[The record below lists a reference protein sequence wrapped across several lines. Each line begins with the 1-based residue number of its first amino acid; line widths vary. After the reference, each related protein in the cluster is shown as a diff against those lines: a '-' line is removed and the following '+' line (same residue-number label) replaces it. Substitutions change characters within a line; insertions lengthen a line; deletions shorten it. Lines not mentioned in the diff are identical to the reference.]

1 MTIKVKAS
9 DASVII
15 RFVNYSSSDI
25 GRLQISVQYA
35 WFLIKRHM
43 EQEQL
48 IMPHYHMHMHGRLVA
63 GAAAHECQS
72 NQH

>member
-1 MTIKVKAS
+1 MWSATSFEYNSGGDTPPGDHSKKNLSTI
-9 DASVII
+9 
-15 RFVNYSSSDI
+15 
-25 GRLQISVQYA
+25 
-35 WFLIKRHM
+35 WFFIKRHM

-48 IMPHYHMHMHGRLVA
+48 IMPHYHMHMHGRQVG